1 MEMQTLAIGAGL
13 FVLGFLIG
21 RITAPKERSTTVY
34 HPVRARDD
42 RQPANSRDIAAV
54 DPEIE
59 AALVAGQKIK
69 AIKIYRK
76 MYGTDLKD
84 AKDSVDAIEA
94 RLKFPGR

>member
-21 RITAPKERSTTVY
+21 RLTAPKERSTTVY
-34 HPVRARDD
+34 HPVPTRDD
-42 RQPANSRDIAAV
+42 RQSPGGRDIATV

-59 AALVAGQKIK
+59 AAIVAGRKIE
-69 AIKIYRK
+69 AIKLYRK
-76 MYGTDLKD
+76 MYGTDLKG

-94 RLKFPGR
+94 RLRIPG

>member
-1 MEMQTLAIGAGL
+1 MMILAIGAGL

-42 RQPANSRDIAAV
+42 RSSSGGREIATL
-54 DPEIE
+54 DPQIE
-59 AALVAGQKIK
+59 AALIAGHKIE
-69 AIKIYRK
+69 AIKLYRK
-76 MYGTDLKD
+76 MYGTDLKG

-94 RLKFPGR
+94 RLKFPGG

>member
-1 MEMQTLAIGAGL
+1 MEMQTLVIGAGL

-34 HPVRARDD
+34 HPVRALDD
-42 RQPANSRDIAAV
+42 RQSASGSDIATV

-59 AALVAGQKIK
+59 AAILAGRKIA
-69 AIKIYRK
+69 AIKLYRK
-76 MYGTDLKD
+76 MYGADLKG

-94 RLKFPGR
+94 RLRIPGG